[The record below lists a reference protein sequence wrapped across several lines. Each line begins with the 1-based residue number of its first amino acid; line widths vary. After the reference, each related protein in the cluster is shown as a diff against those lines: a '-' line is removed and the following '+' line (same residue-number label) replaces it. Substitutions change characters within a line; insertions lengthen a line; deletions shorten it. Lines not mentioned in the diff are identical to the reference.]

1 MHFPALPWFLDRTS
15 DDLTLFTRVAAG
27 DRRAFD
33 QLYRRESG
41 AVYRYA
47 LAVCGNEAWAA
58 DALQEAF
65 LALWRG
71 TLRFDQAKGSAAAF
85 LCGIARHHVL
95 ALLRDQLHGAQEW
108 EPDGDEGSAQDFGTD
123 PEQRAMQ
130 VQSMAALHQALQSL
144 PWHQREALVLVDL
157 QERDYAQA
165 CAIAGV
171 PLNTLR
177 TRLLRGR
184 RQLQKLLNPQQAD
197 QLDQRKIA

>member
-1 MHFPALPWFLDRTS
+1 MQSPVVSWFSDRSPDDRT
-15 DDLTLFTRVAAG
+15 LFARIAAG
-27 DRRAFD
+27 DQHAFD

-71 TLRFDQAKGSAAAF
+71 TLAFDPAKGNAAAF
-85 LCGIARHHVL
+85 LCGVARHHVL
-95 ALLRDQLHGAQEW
+95 ALVRDRLHGAQVW
-108 EPDGDEGSAQDFGTD
+108 EPERDEDGALDHGSD
-123 PEQRAMQ
+123 PQALAMQ
-130 VQSMAALHQALQSL
+130 VQSMSALHGALQSL
-144 PWHQREALVLVDL
+144 PWHQREAVVLVDL

-184 RQLQKLLNPQQAD
+184 RQLHKVLTGAVAEQNE
-197 QLDQRKIA
+197 QRKIA